1 MHRYWLAAAMAA
13 VFLIWWLFFQA
24 VVVLVVLGAIV
35 AGMWVWWEIHALKK
49 VMRTP
54 PPDA

>member
-1 MHRYWLAAAMAA
+1 MNRLWLAAALVA

-35 AGMWVWWEIHALKK
+35 AGVWIWWEVRALRKA
-49 VMRTP
+49 MRTP
-54 PPDA
+54 PPGA

>member
-1 MHRYWLAAAMAA
+1 MNRLWLGAALVA

-35 AGMWVWWEIHALKK
+35 AGIWIWWEVRALRKA
-49 VMRTP
+49 MRKP
-54 PPDA
+54 PPGA